1 IGYVILGIGLGT
13 PLGMIGGL
21 FHLFNHSVF
30 KSLLFL
36 NSGAVEYATGTRDLR
51 KMGEKRMII
60 YLLCLMLFCC
70 GIYCILR
77 KRNIIKI
84 ILGIIIAEYAVN
96 LFFIL
101 VAYRMEG
108 RSPILS
114 SEVEIVNM
122 VDPLPQALVLTA
134 IVIGLATTALLVAL
148 AMRIYEKYGTFDIT
162 KIKELRG

>member
-1 IGYVILGIGLGT
+1 LHFKKKKYYQDYFGNY
-13 PLGMIGGL
+13 
-21 FHLFNHSVF
+21 HS
-30 KSLLFL
+30 
-36 NSGAVEYATGTRDLR
+36 R
-51 KMGEKRMII
+51 I
-60 YLLCLMLFCC
+60 CC
-70 GIYCILR
+70 
-77 KRNIIKI
+77 
-84 ILGIIIAEYAVN
+84 ESFN

-122 VDPLPQALVLTA
+122 VDPLPQALVLTT

-148 AMRIYEKYGTFDIT
+148 AMRIYEKYKTFDIT

>member
-1 IGYVILGIGLGT
+1 
-13 PLGMIGGL
+13 
-21 FHLFNHSVF
+21 
-30 KSLLFL
+30 
-36 NSGAVEYATGTRDLR
+36 
-51 KMGEKRMII
+51 
-60 YLLCLMLFCC
+60 MLFCC
-70 GIYCILR
+70 GLYCILR

-122 VDPLPQALVLTA
+122 VDPLPQALVLTS

-162 KIKELRG
+162 KIKELKG